1 MGPVELV
8 CLRHGESENVV
19 AGASG
24 QVPAA
29 PLTAAGWEQVR
40 AVRLTG
46 ITHAYASATVRARQ
60 TAEAFGVPVTVLAG
74 LAEVGVGSRDGAV
87 DAGLRRETAD
97 VLRAWVVD
105 GDLDRRVGDG
115 ESGHE
120 VLARMGAALDLIA
133 DRHPAGADDLH
144 PAAGPGDWDAAAGPG
159 GAGSG
164 GAGSGGAGSGGAG
177 SGGAGPGGGAGVA
190 GRPVVVGHVA
200 SLTVV
205 ASVLC
210 GLGAAVW
217 GSPLPHAVPFVLR
230 RDGTRW
236 HCPRWPG

>member
-1 MGPVELV
+1 MVDIV

-24 QVPAA
+24 QLPAA
-29 PLTAAGWEQVR
+29 PLTAAGWEQAR
-40 AVRLTG
+40 ALRLTG

-60 TAEAFGVPVTVLAG
+60 TAEAFGVPVTELAG
-74 LAEVGVGSRDGAV
+74 LAEVGVGSREGAV

-105 GDLDRRVGDG
+105 GELDRRVGDG

-120 VLARMGAALDLIA
+120 VLARMGAALDSIA
-133 DRHPAGADDLH
+133 DR
-144 PAAGPGDWDAAAGPG
+144 
-159 GAGSG
+159 SG
-164 GAGSGGAGSGGAG
+164 T
-177 SGGAGPGGGAGVA
+177 
-190 GRPVVVGHVA
+190 RPVVVGHVA

-205 ASVLC
+205 ASVRC

-230 RDGTRW
+230 RDRTGW

>member
-1 MGPVELV
+1 MVELI
-8 CLRHGESENVV
+8 CLRHGESDNVV

-29 PLTAAGWEQVR
+29 TLTALGWAQVR

-60 TAEAFGVPVTVLAG
+60 TAEVFGVPVTELAG
-74 LAEVGVGSRDGAV
+74 LGEVGVGAREGAV

-97 VLRAWVVD
+97 VLRTWVVD

-120 VLARMGAALDLIA
+120 VLARMEAALNLIA
-133 DRHPAGADDLH
+133 DR
-144 PAAGPGDWDAAAGPG
+144 
-159 GAGSG
+159 SG
-164 GAGSGGAGSGGAG
+164 T
-177 SGGAGPGGGAGVA
+177 
-190 GRPVVVGHVA
+190 RPVVVGHVA

-205 ASVLC
+205 GSVLC
-210 GLGAAVW
+210 GLGGAVW
-217 GSPLPHAVPFVLR
+217 GAPLPHAVPFVLR

>member
-1 MGPVELV
+1 M
-8 CLRHGESENVV
+8 V

-29 PLTAAGWEQVR
+29 PLTAAGREQVR

-46 ITHAYASATVRARQ
+46 IIHAYASATVRARQ
-60 TAEAFGVPVTVLAG
+60 TAEAFGVPVTELAG
-74 LAEVGVGSRDGAV
+74 LGEVGVGSREGAV

-97 VLRAWVVD
+97 VLRAWVVG

-133 DRHPAGADDLH
+133 DRHPDGAGDPDLTTGLGGAGD
-144 PAAGPGDWDAAAGPG
+144 PDPTTGLGGVVTGPGLAAGPGGVGGPGLAAGPG
-159 GAGSG
+159 GAGG
-164 GAGSGGAGSGGAG
+164 L
-177 SGGAGPGGGAGVA
+177 

-205 ASVLC
+205 VSVLC

>member
-1 MGPVELV
+1 MDVV

-19 AGASG
+19 SGASG

-29 PLTAAGWEQVR
+29 RLTAAGWEQVR

-60 TAEAFGVPVTVLAG
+60 TAEAFGMPVTELAG
-74 LAEVGVGSRDGAV
+74 LGEVGVGSREGAV
-87 DAGLRRETAD
+87 DAGLRRETAQ
-97 VLRAWVVD
+97 VLRAWVV
-105 GDLDRRVGDG
+105 GGELGRRVGDG

-120 VLARMGAALDLIA
+120 VLARMGAALDLVA
-133 DRHPAGADDLH
+133 DRP
-144 PAAGPGDWDAAAGPG
+144 
-159 GAGSG
+159 
-164 GAGSGGAGSGGAG
+164 
-177 SGGAGPGGGAGVA
+177 

-217 GSPLPHAVPFVLR
+217 GAPLPHAVPFVLR

-236 HCPRWPG
+236 HCPSWPG